1 MKTQST
7 PANSLR
13 KFIAC
18 LSVATALLISGAA
31 SAQTVQFTDQAPL
44 HSQLTDGLKVA
55 VFPLPH
61 SLVMK
66 VNFENPT
73 KEKIT
78 ILIKNK
84 QGEVV
89 YHKHIG
95 RTLLYNGKF
104 DVSQIGDGNYT
115 LIIES
120 KKQSYANPFIIQ
132 THQERLAR
140 AL

>member
-1 MKTQST
+1 MKTLFTST
-7 PANSLR
+7 NTLR

-18 LSVATALLISGAA
+18 FSLVTALLITSAA

-44 HSQLTDGLKVA
+44 HRQLTDGLKVA
-55 VFPLPH
+55 VFPVAH
-61 SLVMK
+61 SLLMK
-66 VNFENPT
+66 VNFENPD

-89 YHKHIG
+89 YHKHVG
-95 RTLLYNGKF
+95 RTALYNGKF

-120 KKQSYANPFIIQ
+120 KKQSYANTFIIE